1 MTVGA
6 APRTYP
12 GNPATL
18 PPGFQPMTFGN
29 AIRAA
34 CARDPAKPAIIY
46 GDQVRS
52 YGDLVRRS
60 DALRD
65 AAIADLGLC
74 KGDTAAL
81 LARNCI
87 EYLEV
92 VSGLPDAG
100 VGVATIN
107 PRLTPAEIKVAIEDS
122 RARLVICDEQSIAL
136 AREAGLDPSVRLI
149 ALGPDYEALLAS
161 AGRPA
166 AYPRIEEWD
175 VWTIPYT
182 SGTTGQPKG
191 VLLSHRSRMLVGLI
205 SGSEFGCFGYDDKFL
220 AMAPMNH
227 GGGLGFP
234 AASLASGG
242 TVEILDRYNPL
253 ETLDRL
259 KHGGITGVFM
269 VPTHF
274 QMIFE
279 LPPEVTDPYRR
290 PPIRTIISNA
300 APLPQAMKEKIIP
313 WFGEGI
319 LHEIYAS
326 TEAGLV
332 CNMRPA
338 WHLSKERCVGTPIP
352 HVAVEIRREDGS
364 VCDVDEVGELFSRS
378 PMHFNGYWHRE
389 EETAAAI
396 QGDWVTVGDM
406 ARRDADGFLYIVDRK
421 KDMVISG
428 GVNIYPREIEEVLVR
443 HPAIVEVAVVG
454 MPDERWGE
462 TLKVFAALREGMTL
476 TVEEIGDF
484 CAGKLTAYKIPRA
497 LEIVDALPRN
507 ANGKVLKRELR
518 DRPTPAG
525 Q

>member
-1 MTVGA
+1 MNDPAPQSSHGRTV
-6 APRTYP
+6 
-12 GNPATL
+12 TL
-18 PPGFQPMTFGN
+18 PSGFQSMTFGN
-29 AIRAA
+29 ALRAA
-34 CARDPAKPAIIY
+34 CARNPEKIAIIQ
-46 GDQVRS
+46 GDRQRT
-52 YGDLVRRS
+52 YGDLVRRV

-65 AAIADLGLC
+65 AAIADLGLV

-87 EYLEV
+87 EYLEIV
-92 VSGLPDAG
+92 AGLPDAG
-100 VGVATIN
+100 VAVATIN
-107 PRLTPAEIKVAIEDS
+107 ARMTPDEIRIAIVDS
-122 RARLVICDEQSIAL
+122 RARLVICDEASAAL
-136 AREAGLDPSVRLI
+136 VAKAGIDPAIKVVT
-149 ALGPDYEALLAS
+149 LGDAYESLLAN
-161 AGRPA
+161 AGKPETL
-166 AYPRIEEWD
+166 PRIEEWD

-205 SGSEFGCFGYDDKFL
+205 SATEFGCFGYDDTFL
-220 AMAPMNH
+220 AMTPMNH

-234 AASLASGG
+234 TASLAGGG
-242 TVEILDRYNPL
+242 TVEILDKYNPL

-259 KHGGITGVFM
+259 KNGGVTGIFM

-279 LPPEVTDPYRR
+279 LPADVIEPYRL
-290 PPIRTIISNA
+290 PPIRSIISNA

-332 CNMRPA
+332 CNMRPD
-338 WHLSKERCVGTPIP
+338 WHLKKARCVGTPIP
-352 HVAVEIRREDGS
+352 HVAVEVRREDGT

-378 PMHFNGYWHRE
+378 PMHFNGYWHRDA
-389 EETAAAI
+389 ETAVAI

-406 ARRDADGFLYIVDRK
+406 AKRDADGFLYIVDRK

-454 MPDERWGE
+454 IPDERWGE
-462 TLKVFAALREGMTL
+462 TLKVFAALREGGSL
-476 TVEEIGDF
+476 SGEDIAAF
-484 CAGKLTAYKIPRA
+484 CEGKLTPYKIPR
-497 LEIVDALPRN
+497 LVEVMEALPRN

-518 DRPTPAG
+518 DRADAAA
-525 Q
+525 